1 MLLLVVRIF
10 SLSLAIF
17 NNQKNYFLFVIIARV
32 QLCTLDN
39 SKQ

>member
-17 NNQKNYFLFVIIARV
+17 NNQRKLFSF
-32 QLCTLDN
+32 CDN